1 MTQITPDHS
10 LVDLAQPVLADLRLL
25 IQQAHTYV
33 ATTAN
38 STQTLLYWR
47 VGDRVRREVLGHAC
61 AEYGERIVSTLSTQ
75 LVQEYGMGGAT
86 WRAPSCA
93 TWSAFDWSW
102 ARASRLSQDCSDDE
116 RVRFFFKLPSRF
128 KIPTPL
134 GNYNPDWAV
143 VFEGDARVYFVAET
157 KSSTIEKDR
166 RHDENLKIACGRK
179 YFALSKDVVFRG
191 VVELGGL
198 AA

>member
-1 MTQITPDHS
+1 MTQITPDHA

-25 IQQAHTYV
+25 IQQAHTHV

-38 STQTLLYWR
+38 STQTWLYWR
-47 VGDRVRREVLGHAC
+47 VGDRVRREVLGHAR
-61 AEYGERIVSTLSTQ
+61 AQYGERIVSTLSTQ
-75 LVQEYGMGGAT
+75 LVQEYG
-86 WRAPSCA
+86 RAPSCA
-93 TWSAFDWSW
+93 TWSVFDWSW

-143 VFEGDARVYFVAET
+143 LVGANTLRCPRMWCSGMWWSWV
-157 KSSTIEKDR
+157 
-166 RHDENLKIACGRK
+166 G
-179 YFALSKDVVFRG
+179 
-191 VVELGGL
+191 
-198 AA
+198 